1 MITSNSTYAEIEEQK
16 RLDEKNIQEFLQ
28 RKMERDGR
36 KLKRIFRSRPF
47 YTPQQ
52 PATFH
57 SHTTNIHWRILQILM
72 HEEKPSPEQKVMG
85 LDFVVASENQIRYT
99 IISDMDSGKPVLA
112 LPFPGNAFFVSAH
125 AIRRYKERCLGDED
139 LDFMAVCDQL
149 VRRSPHYALESSPA
163 IYGATNFHSI
173 VFRVAD
179 GMFLGYY
186 DSEKR
191 VSHLDTFISVDMLNE
206 HQKTL
211 SAFEFNDEQ
220 FRKQRDMVLGLI
232 PFDEKLSASMA
243 ITQAYLGGKDELKEM
258 SAEDMREFIRLA
270 KEEYDAIPEEE
281 HQRRITEQQQANRER
296 YDRKMMRKGY
306 K

>member
-16 RLDEKNIQEFLQ
+16 RLDEQNIQDFLV
-28 RKMERDGR
+28 RKLERDVR
-36 KLKRIFRSRPF
+36 KLKKIFKTKPY
-47 YTPQQ
+47 YTPLQ

-72 HEEKPSPEQKVMG
+72 HEEKASIEQRVMG
-85 LDFVVASENQIRYT
+85 LNFVVASENQIRYT
-99 IISDMDSGKPVLA
+99 IIDDMDTGQPLLV
-112 LPFPGNAFFVSAH
+112 LPFPVNAFFVSAH

-139 LDFMAVCDQL
+139 LDFVEVCDRM
-149 VRRSPHYALESSPA
+149 VRRSPYYALAGSPKV
-163 IYGATNFHSI
+163 YGSTNFNSV

-186 DSEKR
+186 DREKK

-211 SAFEFNDEQ
+211 SAFKYNDQ
-220 FRKQRDMVLGLI
+220 WFRKQRDMVLGLI
-232 PFDEKLSASMA
+232 PFDEELSESM
-243 ITQAYLGGKDELKEM
+243 TSSHAYINGKDELTEM
-258 SAEDMREFIRLA
+258 SAEDMEEFKRLA
-270 KEEYDAIPEEE
+270 KEEHDAIPEEE
-281 HQRRITEQQQANRER
+281 HQRRIAEQHQANRER

>member
-1 MITSNSTYAEIEEQK
+1 MITSNSTYTEIDAKK
-16 RLDEKNIQEFLQ
+16 RLDEQNIREFLI
-28 RKMERDGR
+28 RKLARDGR
-36 KLKRIFRSRPF
+36 KLKRIFKTKPY
-47 YTPQQ
+47 YTPLQ

-72 HEEKPSPEQKVMG
+72 HEEKATVEQRMMG
-85 LDFVVASENQIRYT
+85 LNFVVASENQIQYT
-99 IISDMDSGKPVLA
+99 IIDDMDTGQPLLV

-125 AIRRYKERCLGDED
+125 AIRRYKERSLGDED
-139 LDFMAVCDQL
+139 LDFVAVCDRL
-149 VRRSPHYALESSPA
+149 VRRSPYYALAGSPKL
-163 IYGATNFHSI
+163 YGSTSFNSV

-186 DSEKR
+186 DKEKK

-211 SAFEFNDEQ
+211 SAFKYNDQQ

-232 PFDEKLSASMA
+232 PFDEELSESM
-243 ITQAYLGGKDELKEM
+243 TSSHAYINGKDELKEM
-258 SAEDMREFIRLA
+258 SAEDMEEFRRLA
-270 KEEYDAIPEEE
+270 KEEYYAIPEEE
-281 HQRRITEQQQANRER
+281 HQRRIAEQQQANRER

>member
-1 MITSNSTYAEIEEQK
+1 MITSNSTYAEIEAQK
-16 RLDEKNIQEFLQ
+16 SLDEQNIQDFLM
-28 RKMERDGR
+28 RKLERDGR
-36 KLKRIFRSRPF
+36 KLKKIFKMKPY
-47 YTPQQ
+47 YTPLQ

-72 HEEKPSPEQKVMG
+72 HEERPSAEERVRG
-85 LDFVVASENQIRYT
+85 INFRVASENQIRYT
-99 IISDMDSGKPVLA
+99 IIDDMETGQPLLV
-112 LPFPGNAFFVSAH
+112 LPFPVNAFFVSAH

-139 LDFMAVCDQL
+139 LDFVTVCDKL
-149 VRRSPHYALESSPA
+149 VRRSPYYALAGSPKV
-163 IYGATNFHSI
+163 YGSTNFNSV

-186 DSEKR
+186 DREKK

-211 SAFEFNDEQ
+211 SAFKYNDQWFKE
-220 FRKQRDMVLGLI
+220 QRDMVLGLI
-232 PFDEKLSASMA
+232 PFDEELSESM
-243 ITQAYLGGKDELKEM
+243 TSSHAYINGKDELTEM
-258 SAEDMREFIRLA
+258 SAEDMEEFRRLA
-270 KEEYDAIPEEE
+270 KEEHDAIPEEE
-281 HQRRITEQQQANRER
+281 HQRRIAEQQQANRER

>member
-16 RLDEKNIQEFLQ
+16 RLDEQNIQDFLV
-28 RKMERDGR
+28 RKLERDVR
-36 KLKRIFRSRPF
+36 KLKKIFKTKPY
-47 YTPQQ
+47 YTPLQ

-72 HEEKPSPEQKVMG
+72 HEEKASIEQRVMG
-85 LDFVVASENQIRYT
+85 LNFVVASENQIRYT
-99 IISDMDSGKPVLA
+99 IIDDMDTGQPLLV
-112 LPFPGNAFFVSAH
+112 LPFPVNAFFVSAH

-139 LDFMAVCDQL
+139 LDFVEVCDRM
-149 VRRSPHYALESSPA
+149 VRRSPYYALAGSPKV
-163 IYGATNFHSI
+163 YGSTNFNSV

-186 DSEKR
+186 DREKK

-211 SAFEFNDEQ
+211 SAFKYNDLW
-220 FRKQRDMVLGLI
+220 FREQRDMVLGLI
-232 PFDEKLSASMA
+232 PFDEELSESM
-243 ITQAYLGGKDELKEM
+243 TSSHAYINGKDELTEM
-258 SAEDMREFIRLA
+258 SAEDMEEFKRLA
-270 KEEYDAIPEEE
+270 KEEHDAIPEEE
-281 HQRRITEQQQANRER
+281 HQRRIAEQHQANRER

>member
-1 MITSNSTYAEIEEQK
+1 MITSNSTFAEIEAQK
-16 RLDEKNIQEFLQ
+16 RLDEPHIQEFLQ
-28 RKMERDGR
+28 RKLGRDGR
-36 KLKRIFRSRPF
+36 KLKRIFRTKPY
-47 YTPQQ
+47 YTPLQ

-57 SHTTNIHWRILQILM
+57 SHTTNIHWRILQVLL

-85 LDFVVASENQIRYT
+85 LNFVVASENQIRYT
-99 IISDMDSGKPVLA
+99 IISNMDSGKPVLA

-125 AIRRYKERCLGDED
+125 AIRRYKERCLGGED
-139 LDFMAVCDQL
+139 LDFVTVCDRL
-149 VRRSPHYALESSPA
+149 VRRSPHYALVSSPA
-163 IYGATNFHSI
+163 IYGTTNFHSI

-186 DSEKR
+186 DREKK

-211 SAFEFNDEQ
+211 TAFEFNDEH

-232 PFDEKLSASMA
+232 PFDEELSASMA
-243 ITQAYLGGKDELKEM
+243 TTQAFLGGKGELKEM

-270 KEEYDAIPEEE
+270 KEEYEAIPEEE
-281 HQRRITEQQQANRER
+281 HQRRIAEEQQANRER
-296 YDRKMMRKGY
+296 YERKMMRKGY